1 MALYHQPETRK
12 RPIVLIGP
20 PNVGRHE
27 LRQRLVDNDKDR
39 FGTPVP
45 GKVKATCRANIRDNE
60 KLSKISYCIATMLFL
75 LCNVKPVQFCFKRI

>member
-1 MALYHQPETRK
+1 MTLYHQPETRK

-27 LRQRLVDNDKDR
+27 LRQRLVENDKDR

-45 GKVKATCRANIRDNE
+45 GAMKKKKQKNKATG
-60 KLSKISYCIATMLFL
+60 
-75 LCNVKPVQFCFKRI
+75 Q

>member
-27 LRQRLVDNDKDR
+27 LRQKLVDNDRDR
-39 FGTPVP
+39 FATPVP
-45 GKVKATCRANIRDNE
+45 GDFNFFD
-60 KLSKISYCIATMLFL
+60 LDSY
-75 LCNVKPVQFCFKRI
+75 